1 MKQLK
6 KKNKVKIINYLIT
19 PIKKETFINTLEDF
33 IKTKKKTFICVSAV
47 HGSVESLYNR
57 KYKISH
63 DKAGIAVP
71 DGRPIYW
78 ALKLLG
84 HSDTDHLPGYF
95 VTAEICKLA
104 NKKKCKI
111 GIYGSTKDVQRN
123 FIKNIKKKYKNIKFT
138 YLFSPPFRKL
148 NPKEVKN
155 IHKEINKSKLDIL
168 FVALGAPKQEI
179 WMYDNYK
186 EINCVSIGIGA
197 AIDFISGNKKMAP
210 KHMEFLGLAWLFRL
224 ISEPRRLFFR
234 YFVTNS
240 LFLYFFTLQ
249 YIKFKFKN

>member
-1 MKQLK
+1 MIKKAKIIEYYISIVTIKKFLIELEK
-6 KKNKVKIINYLIT
+6 NLNKRKKNSY
-19 PIKKETFINTLEDF
+19 
-33 IKTKKKTFICVSAV
+33 ICVSAV
-47 HGSVESLYNR
+47 HGAVESIYNK
-57 KYKISH
+57 KYKNAHNNSLIS
-63 DKAGIAVP
+63 VP

-84 HSDTDHLPGYF
+84 YLNVDHLPGYY
-95 VTAEICKLA
+95 VTNEICKLA
-104 NKKKCKI
+104 NKKRYKI
-111 GIYGSTKDVQRN
+111 GIYGSTEYVQRD

-148 NPKEVKN
+148 SIKEVKK
-155 IHKEINKSKLDIL
+155 IHKEINKSKIDIL

>member
-1 MKQLK
+1 MKLNFLEKKVKILNYHINPIKLFNFIYLINNWVIK
-6 KKNKVKIINYLIT
+6 KKNKY
-19 PIKKETFINTLEDF
+19 
-33 IKTKKKTFICVSAV
+33 ICVSAV
-47 HGSVESLYNR
+47 HGAVESIHNR

-63 DKAGIAVP
+63 DKADIAVP

-84 HSDTDHLPGYF
+84 HTDVDHLPGYF
-95 VTAEICKLA
+95 VTNEICKLA
-104 NKKKCKI
+104 NKKKYGI
-111 GIYGSTKDVQRN
+111 GIYGSTDNVQQD

-148 NPKEVKN
+148 TLKEVKN
-155 IHKEINKSKLDIL
+155 IHKEINKSNLDIL

-179 WMYDNYK
+179 WMHDNYK
-186 EINCVSIGIGA
+186 KLNCVSIGIGA

-210 KHMEFLGLAWLFRL
+210 KYMEFLGLAWLFRL
-224 ISEPRRLFFR
+224 ISEPRRLFLR
-234 YFVTNS
+234 YFITNS

>member
-1 MKQLK
+1 MIKKAKIIEYYISIVTIKKFLIELEK
-6 KKNKVKIINYLIT
+6 NLNKRKKNSY
-19 PIKKETFINTLEDF
+19 
-33 IKTKKKTFICVSAV
+33 ICVSAV
-47 HGSVESLYNR
+47 HGAVESIYNK
-57 KYKISH
+57 KYKNAHNNSLIS
-63 DKAGIAVP
+63 VP

-84 HSDTDHLPGYF
+84 YLNVDHLPGYY
-95 VTAEICKLA
+95 VTNEICKLA
-104 NKKKCKI
+104 NKKRYKI
-111 GIYGSTKDVQRN
+111 GIYGSTEYVQRD

-148 NPKEVKN
+148 TLKEIKN
-155 IHKEINKSKLDIL
+155 IHKEINKSKIDIL

-186 EINCVSIGIGA
+186 KINCVLIGIGA

-210 KHMEFLGLAWLFRL
+210 KYMEFLGLAWLFRL
-224 ISEPRRLFFR
+224 ISEPRRLFLR
-234 YFVTNS
+234 YFITNS

>member
-6 KKNKVKIINYLIT
+6 IKNKVKIINYLIT
-19 PIKKETFINTLEDF
+19 PIKKKILIRIIEDF
-33 IKTKKKTFICVSAV
+33 IKTKKKAFICVSAV
-47 HGSVESLYNR
+47 HGSIESLFNR

-63 DKAGIAVP
+63 DKADIAVP

-84 HSDTDHLPGYF
+84 HSNVDHLPGYF
-95 VTAEICKLA
+95 ITNEVCKLV
-104 NKKKCKI
+104 NKKKYKI
-111 GIYGSTKDVQRN
+111 GIYGSTDYVQKD
-123 FIKNIKKKYKNIKFT
+123 FIKNMKKKYTKIKFT

-148 NPKEVKN
+148 SLKEVKN
-155 IHKEINKSKLDIL
+155 IHKEINKSKVDIL

-179 WMYDNYK
+179 WMHDNYK
-186 EINCVSIGIGA
+186 KINCVSIGIGA

-210 KHMEFLGLAWLFRL
+210 KLMEFLGLAWLFRL
-224 ISEPRRLFFR
+224 ISEPRRLFLR
-234 YFVTNS
+234 YFVTNF